1 MGRGDEAFCAGA
13 LVIRSAMQAK
23 SRQDFIREVTPS
35 QGFTSTAA
43 EFSTGL
49 VGSKNP
55 HLDVL
60 CDLLRGFLSGLRFKI
75 CFFCGK
81 SKILDREVRKVEPR
95 KGRKKAASA
104 GFYL

>member
-43 EFSTGL
+43 EFSTGV
-49 VGSKNP
+49 VGSRI
-55 HLDVL
+55 LISMFFATF
-60 CDLLRGFLSGLRFKI
+60 GRF
-75 CFFCGK
+75 FF
-81 SKILDREVRKVEPR
+81 
-95 KGRKKAASA
+95 A
-104 GFYL
+104 GFAV